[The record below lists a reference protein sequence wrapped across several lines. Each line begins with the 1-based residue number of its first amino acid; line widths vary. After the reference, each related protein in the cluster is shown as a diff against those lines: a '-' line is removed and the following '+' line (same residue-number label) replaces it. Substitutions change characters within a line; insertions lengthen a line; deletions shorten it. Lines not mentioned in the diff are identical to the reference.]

1 MTEVVQPFPLGRR
14 IDDLADRHPHKI
26 AIAFFPEK
34 GEERRISW
42 LELSRTTNRIARLF
56 VAREVTSESMVV
68 IGLPN
73 CPEHL
78 FSAIA
83 AWKLGACTLPLSSRL
98 PPREQQRFIDLVHP
112 GLVVSDWD
120 GIEGLSVTPGELEES
135 QGLSPEALPAQV
147 AHPGKA
153 VASGGSTGFPK
164 VIVDP
169 NPWGWSPD
177 SLAIIG
183 PSVGFRSGQ
192 TQLVAGALYHNSPFC
207 WVHWGLMEDHQIIL
221 MERFDA
227 ARALEL
233 IEGCSVN
240 YAFMVPTMMSR
251 ILQVP
256 GVHDRDLSC
265 LEGIF
270 HTAAP
275 CPEWLKRAW
284 IDLIGPNHVYEAF
297 GSAEMVG
304 YTTIRGDEWLEHP
317 GSVGKPEVCEV
328 LILDE
333 QERPVPTGEV
343 GEIFMRLLDSHD
355 PTYYYLGSERA
366 KTTAGDFV
374 SVGDL
379 GWMDEEGYL
388 FLADRRTD
396 LIITGGANVYP
407 AEVEGA
413 LSEHAQV
420 QDVAVVG
427 VPDREWGKRVH
438 AVIQPLHFKNPPS
451 VEELN
456 RHCRERLTS
465 YKTPKSY
472 RFIERLPRNAA
483 GKIRRSALAVEGS
496 SDRAATAQDREAD
509 SQPG

>member
-1 MTEVVQPFPLGRR
+1 MTETVQPLSLGRR
-14 IDDLADRHPHKI
+14 IDDLADQHPDKT
-26 AIAFFPEK
+26 AIIFFPEK
-34 GEERRISW
+34 GGEQPISW

-56 VAREVTSESMVV
+56 AGLGVTSESMVI

-83 AWKLGACTLPLSSRL
+83 AWKLGACALPLSSRL
-98 PPREQQRFIDLVHP
+98 PRREQQRFIDLVHP
-112 GLVVSDWD
+112 GLIVSDW
-120 GIEGLSVTPGELEES
+120 EGSGRPSVNSGELAES
-135 QGLSPEALPAQV
+135 QRLSHESLPAQI

-153 VASGGSTGFPK
+153 IASGGSTGLPK

-183 PSVGFRSGQ
+183 SSVGFRSGQ

-207 WVHWGLMEDHQIIL
+207 WTHWGLMEDQEIIL
-221 MERFDA
+221 MERFGA
-227 ARALEL
+227 ARALDL
-233 IEGCSVN
+233 IERCRVN

-251 ILQVP
+251 ILKVP
-256 GVHDRDLSC
+256 GVHDRDLTC

-284 IDLIGPNHVYEAF
+284 IDLIGAEQVYEAF

-304 YTTIRGDEWLEHP
+304 YTTIRGDEWLEHA
-317 GSVGKPEVCEV
+317 GSVGKPEVCDV

-333 QERPVPTGEV
+333 QQDPVPTGEV
-343 GEIFMRLLDSHD
+343 GEIFMRLRDSRD
-355 PTYYYLGSERA
+355 PTYYYLGADPA
-366 KTTAGDFV
+366 KTTNGGFV
-374 SVGDL
+374 SVGDM
-379 GWMDEEGYL
+379 GWMDQEGYL

-407 AEVEGA
+407 AEVEAA

-427 VPDREWGKRVH
+427 MPDQEWGKRVH
-438 AVIQPLHFKNPPS
+438 AVIQPIDFENPPS
-451 VEELN
+451 VAELD

-465 YKTPKSY
+465 YKIPKSY
-472 RFIERLPRNAA
+472 KFTHQLPRNAA
-483 GKIRRSALAVEGS
+483 GKIRRSALAVQPS
-496 SDRAATAQDREAD
+496 PDPTTTPVREA
-509 SQPG
+509 SPQES

>member
-1 MTEVVQPFPLGRR
+1 MTETVQPLSLGRR
-14 IDDLADRHPHKI
+14 IDDVADQHPHKI
-26 AIAFFPEK
+26 AIIFFPEE

-42 LELSRTTNRIARLF
+42 AELSRTTNQIARLF
-56 VAREVTSESMVV
+56 GGLGVTSESMVV

-73 CPEHL
+73 GPEHV

-83 AWKLGACTLPLSSRL
+83 AWKLGACALPLSSRL
-98 PPREQQRFIDLVHP
+98 PAREQQRFIDLVHP
-112 GLVVSDWD
+112 GLVVSDWE
-120 GIEGLSVTPGELEES
+120 GIEGTSVNSGELAES
-135 QGLSPEALPAQV
+135 LRLSDERLPDQI

-153 VASGGSTGFPK
+153 IPSGGSTGLPK

-169 NPWGWSPD
+169 NPWGWNPD
-177 SLAIIG
+177 SLKIG
-183 PSVGFRSGQ
+183 ARVGFRPGQ

-207 WVHWGLMEDHQIIL
+207 WVHWGLLEDHEIIL

-227 ARALEL
+227 ARAVDL
-233 IEGCSVN
+233 IERCRVN

-251 ILQVP
+251 ILKVAS
-256 GVHDRDLSC
+256 VHDRDWSRF
-265 LEGIF
+265 EAIF

-275 CPEWLKRAW
+275 CPPWLKHGW
-284 IDLIGPNHVYEAF
+284 IDLIGAKKVYEAF

-304 YTTIRGDEWLEHP
+304 YTTIRGDEWLQHP

-333 QERPVPTGEV
+333 REKPVPPGEV
-343 GEIFMRLLDSHD
+343 GEIFMRLRDSHD
-355 PTYYYLGSERA
+355 PTYYYLGADPA
-366 KTTAGDFV
+366 KTTSGDFV
-374 SVGDL
+374 SVGDM
-379 GWMDEEGYL
+379 GWMDEDGYL

-427 VPDREWGKRVH
+427 MPDREWGKRVH
-438 AVIQPLHFKNPPS
+438 AVIQPIDFENPPA
-451 VEELN
+451 VAELD

-472 RFIERLPRNAA
+472 QFTHKLPRNAA
-483 GKIRRSALAVEGS
+483 GKIRRSALAVQQS
-496 SDRAATAQDREAD
+496 SDPTTTPVREA
-509 SQPG
+509 SPQES

>member
-1 MTEVVQPFPLGRR
+1 MTESVQPLPLGRR
-14 IDDLADRHPHKI
+14 IDDLADKHPEKT
-26 AIAFFPEK
+26 AIVFFPEK
-34 GEERRISW
+34 GEQGEISW

-56 VAREVTSESMVV
+56 ARLGVTPESMVV

-73 CPEHL
+73 GPQHL
-78 FSAIA
+78 LSAIA
-83 AWKLGACTLPLSSRL
+83 AWKLGACVLPLSSRL
-98 PPREQQRFIDLVHP
+98 PGREQRRFMDLLHP
-112 GLVVSDWD
+112 GLVVADWG
-120 GIEGLSVTPGELEES
+120 GIESPSVNSRELLRVDSLSD
-135 QGLSPEALPAQV
+135 EALPDQI

-153 VASGGSTGFPK
+153 IASGGSTGFPK

-169 NPWGWSPD
+169 NPWGWNSD
-177 SLAIIG
+177 SVRIG
-183 PSVGFRSGQ
+183 ARVGFRPGQ

-207 WVHWGLMEDHQIIL
+207 WLHWGLLEDHEIIL

-227 ARALEL
+227 ARAVDLMER
-233 IEGCSVN
+233 CRVN
-240 YAFMVPTMMSR
+240 YVFLVPTMMSR
-251 ILQVP
+251 ILKVP
-256 GVHDRDLSC
+256 GVHDRDWSH

-275 CPEWLKRAW
+275 CPPWLKHAW
-284 IDLIGPNHVYEAF
+284 IDLIGARKVYEAF

-317 GSVGKPEVCEV
+317 GSVGKPEVCDV

-333 QERPVPTGEV
+333 HENPVAPGEV
-343 GEIFMRLLDSHD
+343 GEIFMRLRDSD
-355 PTYYYLGSERA
+355 EPTYYYLGSDPA
-366 KTTAGDFV
+366 KTTAQDFI

-379 GWMDEEGYL
+379 GWLDEEGYL
-388 FLADRRTD
+388 FPADRRTD

-413 LSEHAQV
+413 LSEHAEV

-438 AVIQPLHFKNPPS
+438 AVIQPLQFEKPPS
-451 VEELN
+451 VEELD
-456 RHCRERLTS
+456 RHCRARLTS

-472 RFIERLPRNAA
+472 EFIERLPRNAA
-483 GKIRRSALAVEGS
+483 GKIRRSALGVEQS
-496 SDRAATAQDREAD
+496 SDRAATAQRREAN
-509 SQPG
+509 SPPG